1 MRIPIILASASP
13 RRRDLLAELRVPFE
27 VAPSDVDETPRRN
40 ESPEALVHRLARAK
54 AMKTYAFRR
63 ASVVLAADTVVAI
76 DDAVLGK
83 PVDRGDARAMLQRLS
98 GREHRVLTGFCV
110 IGPRGDLVESVVATR
125 VRFRDVAAHEIE
137 AYLDS
142 GEPFDKAGAY
152 AIQGGAAAF
161 VASIEGSYSNVVGL
175 PQDEVAAALGHFLQ
189 LPARDLARPA

>member
-27 VAPSDVDETPRRN
+27 VRPSDVDETPRRG
-40 ESPEALVHRLARAK
+40 EKPEALVRRLARAK
-54 AMKTYAFRR
+54 AMKTFAFQR

-83 PVDRGDARAMLQRLS
+83 PVDRDEAREMLQRLS
-98 GREHRVLTGFCV
+98 GLEHRVLTGFCV
-110 IGPRGDLVESVVATR
+110 VGPGGEMEEAVVATR
-125 VRFRDVAAHEIE
+125 VRFRDLEAAEIE
-137 AYLDS
+137 AYLDT

-161 VASIEGSYSNVVGL
+161 VAAIDGSYTNVVGL
-175 PQDEVAAALGHFLQ
+175 PQDEVAEALGRFIR
-189 LPARDLARPA
+189 LPARDTAGPA